1 MRTVEHRL
9 KSSAENSIE
18 IPLSL
23 NRIEERTLERY
34 KTHLRIKRAKS
45 FSLSFIGV
53 LLFLFYSANSTLSF
67 AQNMKSVP
75 LLSELLEVFRFED
88 ESKDAVQEIGM
99 ILSNEKSEV
108 HLQYVLSDAKRLI
121 LYFQFP
127 EGITLN
133 DHDLIELK
141 VLQAYDADTNE
152 NISEFFHPSSY
163 QFAGSF
169 ENDNRYLWLNGALPP
184 NSEETLP
191 KNLGM
196 RIHVEVQRRTF
207 DQKMEITEVLDL
219 GEFHFEIPL
228 TKTRSVN
235 KLPVK
240 ESFSLFDV
248 PMELES
254 IENSLLGQTLLW
266 KQKNLSQ
273 YRIKQ
278 LLGKVE
284 DADTGVLLSESL
296 MTGYYNEKTGQF
308 TTGYGNVDK
317 AGAKRL
323 KITVFGANLM
333 PRASEN
339 ITIDVENQT
348 LVNEVKEVELV
359 RVNRSENRTE
369 LLFKFTPKIKPN
381 GVSFGVFWNEYID
394 ESGDLHRFD
403 RTSYSG
409 NADLFFIEGLIAD
422 KKLSGQITIK
432 QWGLQGYETY
442 LEKPLVFYVDLPEK
456 PSLPEMR
463 KENP

>member
-141 VLQAYDADTNE
+141 VLEAYDARTNE
-152 NISEFFHPSSY
+152 NISEFFHPASY

-169 ENDNRYLWLNGALPP
+169 EEDIRYLSLNGALPP
-184 NSEETLP
+184 DSEETLP
-191 KNLGM
+191 ENLGM
-196 RIHVEVQRRTF
+196 RIHIEVQRRTF
-207 DQKMEITEVLDL
+207 DQKIEITEVLDL
-219 GEFHFEIPL
+219 GDFHHRFMRGAAAGIGAEEVATACAL
-228 TKTRSVN
+228 A
-235 KLPVK
+235 
-240 ESFSLFDV
+240 E
-248 PMELES
+248 
-254 IENSLLGQTLLW
+254 
-266 KQKNLSQ
+266 
-273 YRIKQ
+273 
-278 LLGKVE
+278 
-284 DADTGVLLSESL
+284 A
-296 MTGYYNEKTGQF
+296 
-308 TTGYGNVDK
+308 VDK
-317 AGAKRL
+317 ADAPPLLERARTALEAALADVAAYRHELMLRGL
-323 KITVFGANLM
+323 KG
-333 PRASEN
+333 
-339 ITIDVENQT
+339 
-348 LVNEVKEVELV
+348 
-359 RVNRSENRTE
+359 
-369 LLFKFTPKIKPN
+369 
-381 GVSFGVFWNEYID
+381 
-394 ESGDLHRFD
+394 
-403 RTSYSG
+403 
-409 NADLFFIEGLIAD
+409 
-422 KKLSGQITIK
+422 
-432 QWGLQGYETY
+432 
-442 LEKPLVFYVDLPEK
+442 
-456 PSLPEMR
+456 
-463 KENP
+463 

>member
-1 MRTVEHRL
+1 MRTVEHML
-9 KSSAENSIE
+9 KNSAEHSIE
-18 IPLSL
+18 IPISLSQ
-23 NRIEERTLERY
+23 IEEKTLERY
-34 KTHLRIKRAKS
+34 KTYLRIKRAKS
-45 FSLSFIGV
+45 FSLSFIGI

-67 AQNMKSVP
+67 AQNLKSVP
-75 LLSELLEVFRFED
+75 ILSELLEVFRFED

-191 KNLGM
+191 ENLGM

-254 IENSLLGQTLLW
+254 IENSLLGQSLLW
-266 KQKNLSQ
+266 KQKDLSQ

-284 DADTGVLLSESL
+284 DADTGVLLSDSL

-308 TTGYGNVDK
+308 TTGYGNVDNE
-317 AGAKRL
+317 GTKRL
-323 KITVFGANLM
+323 KITVLGANLM
-333 PRASEN
+333 PRASEK
-339 ITIDVENQT
+339 ITIDLENQT
-348 LVNEVKEVELV
+348 LVKEVKEVELV
-359 RVNRSENRTE
+359 RVSRSENRTE

-442 LEKPLVFYVDLPEK
+442 LEKPLVFDVDLPEK